1 MVECNEFVV
10 EAKLP
15 AENLCYIR
23 TSIEHNTRQAC
34 YGVRFPTVEPVHVV
48 FRLIDLAQVPN
59 AVVIHVAVDV
69 VKLIDRHAAFA
80 VEPNH
85 AVQHLLDYASVDG
98 DTHRYI
104 MAIRLPF
111 QPNRPTSCDL
121 PQCTHFVVISVLFF

>member
-59 AVVIHVAVDV
+59 VVVVHVAVDV
-69 VKLIDRHAAFA
+69 VKLVDRHAAFA
-80 VEPNH
+80 VEPDH
-85 AVQHLLDYASVDG
+85 AVQHLAYIASADA
-98 DTHRYI
+98 DTNRYI
-104 MAIRLPF
+104 MAIQFLF
-111 QPNRPTSCDL
+111 QPHRPTCSDF
-121 PQCTHFVVISVLFF
+121 PQRTHFVVVSVRFL